1 MEQEHVSTIEGLITN
16 VADKFLLK
24 SILQYLEKNNPG
36 SYDEIEKIFLSKIEN
51 SNDIFEDLKN
61 KLHDK
66 NINVDIDAVLSKTI
80 KGYFPK

>member
-51 SNDIFEDLKN
+51 MKE
-61 KLHDK
+61 
-66 NINVDIDAVLSKTI
+66 VA
-80 KGYFPK
+80 

>member
-66 NINVDIDAVLSKTI
+66 NINVDIDAVLRSLWQKVC
-80 KGYFPK
+80 K